1 MTDITTKKNTAI
13 SKSSEFNL
21 AQMLGALIDH
31 KWLIIGIV
39 TLFSVFGI
47 VYSLFATPVY
57 QADSLVQVEKNPG
70 GSLLDNLSQMMP
82 NSQAESSTEIELIKS
97 RLIVGKAVD
106 DLGLEVV
113 AQQKYFPVFGKGW
126 ARLSGDKPQKIEISR
141 LLVPE
146 LMLGKEMQLK
156 VLDKNTFSLSDD
168 EGEILKGKFG
178 DLAFGGDVTLVVN
191 NISAKPGTVYY
202 VTKKTRLSAINGVLQ
217 ALSVVDKGKKTGVL
231 QLTLVGES
239 PTLVK
244 QTLDSIDGNY
254 VLQNVARKSEE
265 AEKSL
270 EFLKAQ
276 LPTVR
281 SSLDEAED
289 KLNKYRQQND
299 SVDLS
304 LEAKSVLDSIVAVET
319 QLNELTFK
327 EAEISKLYTKEHPAY
342 RALIEKRQTLE
353 KERAKLNKRVAAMPQ
368 TQQEILRFTRD
379 VDAGKVIYMQLLN
392 KQQELSITK
401 ASTVG
406 NVRIIDDSVT
416 QPRPVKPRK
425 TLTVLIALFLGGLFA
440 VAFVVIKTRL
450 HRGIESPDQLEQEG
464 FNVYASIPLS
474 EWQQKKDLQLRLA
487 VKRKGIVRS
496 DSLLANGNPAD
507 LAIEAI
513 RSLRTSL
520 HFAMMEA
527 KNNVLMIS
535 GASPNIGKTFVS
547 VNLAAVIAQSG
558 QRVLVIDAD
567 MRKGYLHSLL
577 GVDGNNGL
585 SDVLAHQISIEQ
597 AIKKT
602 SVDGMDIIVRGQI
615 PPNPSELLMTQGLAN
630 LIAWASEHYDMVLV
644 DTPPILAVTDA
655 AIIGHHAGTALM
667 IARFGV
673 NTVKEVEVSIRRFE
687 QNGTNV
693 KGVILN
699 AVEKKASSYYG
710 GYGYYH
716 YEYEP
721 TKNKD

>member
-1 MTDITTKKNTAI
+1 MTDITTKKSAANA
-13 SKSSEFNL
+13 KGNDFNIV
-21 AQMLGALIDH
+21 QVLGALLDH
-31 KWLIIGIV
+31 RWLIIGVV
-39 TLFSVFGI
+39 TLFTVFGI
-47 VYSLFATPVY
+47 IYSLFTTPVY
-57 QADSLVQVEKNPG
+57 QADSLVQVEKKPG
-70 GSLLDNLSQMMP
+70 GSLLDNLSQMIP

-97 RLIVGKAVD
+97 RMIIGKAVD
-106 DLGLEVV
+106 DLGLDVSVER
-113 AQQKYFPVFGKGW
+113 KFFPVFGKGW
-126 ARLSGDKPQKIEISR
+126 ARLTGSKPQEIEVPR

-146 LMLGKEMQLK
+146 ILFGEELTLT
-156 VLDKNTFSLSDD
+156 VLDEQSFSLNDD
-168 EGEILKGKFG
+168 DGEILKGKFG
-178 DLAFGGDVTLVVN
+178 DLSFGQGVTIVVN
-191 NISAKPGTVYY
+191 NISSKAGTTYY
-202 VTKKTRLSAINGVLQ
+202 ITKKTRLAAINSVLKS
-217 ALSVVDKGKKTGVL
+217 LLVTDRGKKTGVL
-231 QLTLVGES
+231 ELTLTGES
-239 PTLVK
+239 KALVQKTLN
-244 QTLDSIDGNY
+244 SIDENY

-270 EFLKAQ
+270 EFLKEQ
-276 LPTVR
+276 LPAVR
-281 SSLDEAED
+281 ASLDDAED
-289 KLNKYRQQND
+289 KLNSYRKKND

-304 LEAKSVLDSIVAVET
+304 LEAKSVLDSIVAVES

-327 EAEISKLYTKEHPAY
+327 EAEISKLFTKEHPAY
-342 RALIEKRQTLE
+342 RALMEKRSTLE
-353 KERAKLNKRVAAMPQ
+353 KERAKLNKRVATMPQ
-368 TQQEILRFTRD
+368 TQQEILRLTRD

-406 NVRIIDDSVT
+406 NVRIVDDAVA

-425 TLTVLIALFLGGLFA
+425 TLIVLVAIFLGGLLS
-440 VAFVVIKTRL
+440 VAFVVIKMRL
-450 HRGIESPDQLEQEG
+450 HRGIESPDELEQEG

-474 EWQQKKDLQLRLA
+474 EWQQKKDLQVRLA
-487 VKRKGIVRS
+487 SRRKVNADS

-547 VNLAAVIAQSG
+547 INLAAVIAQSG
-558 QRVLVIDAD
+558 QKVLVIDAD

-577 GVDGNNGL
+577 GIDGSNGL
-585 SDVLAHQISIEQ
+585 SDVLAQQVSIES

-602 SVDGMDIIVRGQI
+602 NVEGMDIIVRGQV
-615 PPNPSELLMTQGLAN
+615 PPNPSELLMTRGLGE
-630 LIAWASEHYDMVLV
+630 LIDWASQNYDMVLV

-687 QNGTNV
+687 QNGTNI

-716 YEYEP
+716 YEYES
-721 TKNKD
+721 TKK

>member
-1 MTDITTKKNTAI
+1 MTDITTKKSATNT
-13 SKSSEFNL
+13 KGNDFNI
-21 AQMLGALIDH
+21 AQVLGALLDH
-31 KWLIIGIV
+31 RWLIIGVV
-39 TLFSVFGI
+39 TLFAVFGI
-47 VYSLFATPVY
+47 IYSLFTTPVY
-57 QADSLVQVEKNPG
+57 QADSLVQVEKKPG
-70 GSLLDNLSQMMP
+70 GSLLDNLSQMIP
-82 NSQAESSTEIELIKS
+82 NSQAESTTEIELIKS
-97 RLIVGKAVD
+97 RMIIGKAVD
-106 DLGLEVV
+106 DLGLDVSVER
-113 AQQKYFPVFGKGW
+113 KFFPVFGKGW
-126 ARLSGDKPQKIEISR
+126 ARLTGSKPQEIEVPR

-146 LMLGKEMQLK
+146 ILFGEELTLT
-156 VLDKNTFSLSDD
+156 VLDDQSFSLSDGD
-168 EGEILKGKFG
+168 GEILKGKFG
-178 DLAFGGDVTLVVN
+178 DLAFGQGVTVVVN
-191 NISAKPGTVYY
+191 NISAKAGATYY
-202 VTKKTRLSAINGVLQ
+202 ITKKTRLAAINSVLKS
-217 ALSVVDKGKKTGVL
+217 LVVTDRGKKTGVL
-231 QLTLVGES
+231 ELTLTGES
-239 PTLVK
+239 KALVQKTLN
-244 QTLDSIDGNY
+244 SIDENY

-270 EFLKAQ
+270 EFLKEQ
-276 LPTVR
+276 LPAVR
-281 SSLDEAED
+281 SSLDDAED
-289 KLNKYRQQND
+289 KLNSYRKKND

-304 LEAKSVLDSIVAVET
+304 LEAKSVLDSIVAVES

-327 EAEISKLYTKEHPAY
+327 EAEISKLFTKEHPAY
-342 RALIEKRQTLE
+342 RALMEKRSTLE
-353 KERAKLNKRVAAMPQ
+353 KERAKLNKRVATMPQ
-368 TQQEILRFTRD
+368 TQQEILRLTRD

-406 NVRIIDDSVT
+406 NVRIVDDAVA

-425 TLTVLIALFLGGLFA
+425 TLIVLIAIFLGGLLS
-440 VAFVVIKTRL
+440 VAFVVIKMRM

-474 EWQQKKDLQLRLA
+474 EWQQKKDLQIRLA
-487 VKRKGIVRS
+487 SRRKVNADS
-496 DSLLANGNPAD
+496 YSLLANGNPAD

-547 VNLAAVIAQSG
+547 INLAAVIAQSG
-558 QRVLVIDAD
+558 QKVLVIDAD

-577 GVDGNNGL
+577 GIDGGNGL
-585 SDVLAHQISIEQ
+585 SDVLAQQVSIEN

-602 SVDGMDIIVRGQI
+602 NVEGMDIIVRGQV
-615 PPNPSELLMTQGLAN
+615 PPNPSELLMTRGLGE
-630 LIAWASEHYDMVLV
+630 LIDWASQNYDMVLV

-687 QNGTNV
+687 QNGTNI

-716 YEYEP
+716 YEYES
-721 TKNKD
+721 TKK

>member
-1 MTDITTKKNTAI
+1 MTDITTKKSATNT
-13 SKSSEFNL
+13 KGNDFNI
-21 AQMLGALIDH
+21 AQVLGALLDH
-31 KWLIIGIV
+31 RWLIIGVV
-39 TLFSVFGI
+39 TLFAVFGI
-47 VYSLFATPVY
+47 IYSLFTTPVY
-57 QADSLVQVEKNPG
+57 QADSLVQVEKKPG
-70 GSLLDNLSQMMP
+70 GSLLDNLSQMIP
-82 NSQAESSTEIELIKS
+82 NSQAESTTEIELIKS
-97 RLIVGKAVD
+97 RMIIGKAVD
-106 DLGLEVV
+106 DLGLDVSVER
-113 AQQKYFPVFGKGW
+113 KFFPVFGKGW
-126 ARLSGDKPQKIEISR
+126 ARLTGSKPQEIEVPR

-146 LMLGKEMQLK
+146 ILFGEELTLT
-156 VLDKNTFSLSDD
+156 VLDDQSFSLSDGD
-168 EGEILKGKFG
+168 GEILKGKFG
-178 DLAFGGDVTLVVN
+178 DLAFGQGVTVVVN
-191 NISAKPGTVYY
+191 NISAKAGATYY
-202 VTKKTRLSAINGVLQ
+202 ITKKTRLAAINSVLKS
-217 ALSVVDKGKKTGVL
+217 LVVTDRGKKTGVL
-231 QLTLVGES
+231 ELTLTGES
-239 PTLVK
+239 KALVQKTLN
-244 QTLDSIDGNY
+244 SIDENY

-270 EFLKAQ
+270 EFLKEQ
-276 LPTVR
+276 LPAVR
-281 SSLDEAED
+281 SSLDDAED
-289 KLNKYRQQND
+289 KLNSYRKKND

-304 LEAKSVLDSIVAVET
+304 LEAKSVLDSIVAVES

-327 EAEISKLYTKEHPAY
+327 EAEISKLFTKEHPAY
-342 RALIEKRQTLE
+342 RALMEKRSTLE
-353 KERAKLNKRVAAMPQ
+353 KERAKLNKRVATMPQ
-368 TQQEILRFTRD
+368 TQQEILRLTRD

-406 NVRIIDDSVT
+406 NVRIVDDAVA

-425 TLTVLIALFLGGLFA
+425 TLIVLIAIFLGGLLS
-440 VAFVVIKTRL
+440 VAFVVIKMRM

-474 EWQQKKDLQLRLA
+474 EWQQKKDLQIRLA
-487 VKRKGIVRS
+487 SRRKVNADS

-547 VNLAAVIAQSG
+547 INLAAVIAQSG
-558 QRVLVIDAD
+558 QKVLVIDAD

-577 GVDGNNGL
+577 GIDGGNGL
-585 SDVLAHQISIEQ
+585 SDVLAQQVSIEN

-602 SVDGMDIIVRGQI
+602 NVEGMDIIVRGQV
-615 PPNPSELLMTQGLAN
+615 PPNPSELLMTRGLGE
-630 LIAWASEHYDMVLV
+630 LIDWASQNYDMVLV

-687 QNGTNV
+687 QNGTNI

-716 YEYEP
+716 YEYES
-721 TKNKD
+721 TKK

>member
-1 MTDITTKKNTAI
+1 MTDITTKKSATNA
-13 SKSSEFNL
+13 KGNDFNI
-21 AQMLGALIDH
+21 AQVLGALLDH
-31 KWLIIGIV
+31 RWLIIGIV
-39 TLFSVFGI
+39 TLFAVFGI
-47 VYSLFATPVY
+47 IYSLFTTPVY
-57 QADSLVQVEKNPG
+57 QADSLVQVEKKPG
-70 GSLLDNLSQMMP
+70 GSLLDNLSQMIP

-97 RLIVGKAVD
+97 RMIIGKAVD
-106 DLGLEVV
+106 DLGLDVSVER
-113 AQQKYFPVFGKGW
+113 KFFPVFGKGW
-126 ARLSGDKPQKIEISR
+126 ARLTGSKPQEIEVPR

-146 LMLGKEMQLK
+146 ILFGEELTLT
-156 VLDKNTFSLSDD
+156 VLDDQSFSLSDD
-168 EGEILKGKFG
+168 DGEILKGKFG
-178 DLAFGGDVTLVVN
+178 DLAFGQGVTVVVN
-191 NISAKPGTVYY
+191 NISAKAGATYY
-202 VTKKTRLSAINGVLQ
+202 ITKKTRLAAINSVLKS
-217 ALSVVDKGKKTGVL
+217 LVVTDRGKKTGVL
-231 QLTLVGES
+231 ELTLTGES
-239 PTLVK
+239 KALVQKTLN
-244 QTLDSIDGNY
+244 SIDENY

-270 EFLKAQ
+270 EFLKEQ
-276 LPTVR
+276 LPAVR
-281 SSLDEAED
+281 SSLDDAED
-289 KLNKYRQQND
+289 KLNSYRKKND

-304 LEAKSVLDSIVAVET
+304 LEAKSVLDSIVAVES

-327 EAEISKLYTKEHPAY
+327 EAEISKLFTKEHPAY
-342 RALIEKRQTLE
+342 RALMEKRSTLE
-353 KERAKLNKRVAAMPQ
+353 KERAKLNKRVATMPQ
-368 TQQEILRFTRD
+368 TQQEILRLTRD

-406 NVRIIDDSVT
+406 NVRIVDDAVA

-425 TLTVLIALFLGGLFA
+425 TLIVLIAIFLGGLLS
-440 VAFVVIKTRL
+440 VAFVVIKMRM

-474 EWQQKKDLQLRLA
+474 EWQQKKDLQVRLA
-487 VKRKGIVRS
+487 SRRKVNADS

-547 VNLAAVIAQSG
+547 INLAAVIAQSG
-558 QRVLVIDAD
+558 QKVLVIDAD

-577 GVDGNNGL
+577 GIDGGNGL
-585 SDVLAHQISIEQ
+585 SDILAQQVSIEN

-602 SVDGMDIIVRGQI
+602 NVEGMDIIVRGQV
-615 PPNPSELLMTQGLAN
+615 PPNPSELLMTRGLGE
-630 LIAWASEHYDMVLV
+630 LIDWASQNYDMVLV

-687 QNGTNV
+687 QNGTNI

-716 YEYEP
+716 YEYES
-721 TKNKD
+721 TKK

>member
-1 MTDITTKKNTAI
+1 MTDITTKKSATNT
-13 SKSSEFNL
+13 KGNDFNI
-21 AQMLGALIDH
+21 AQVLGALLDH
-31 KWLIIGIV
+31 RWLIIGVV
-39 TLFSVFGI
+39 TLFAVFGI
-47 VYSLFATPVY
+47 IYSLFTTPVY
-57 QADSLVQVEKNPG
+57 QADSLVQVEKKPG
-70 GSLLDNLSQMMP
+70 GSLLDNLSQMIP
-82 NSQAESSTEIELIKS
+82 NSQAESTTEIELIKS
-97 RLIVGKAVD
+97 RMIIGKAVD
-106 DLGLEVV
+106 DLGLDVSVER
-113 AQQKYFPVFGKGW
+113 KFFPVFGKGW
-126 ARLSGDKPQKIEISR
+126 ARLTGSKPQEIEVPR

-146 LMLGKEMQLK
+146 ILFGEELTLT
-156 VLDKNTFSLSDD
+156 VLDDQSFSLSDGD
-168 EGEILKGKFG
+168 GEILKGKFG
-178 DLAFGGDVTLVVN
+178 DLAFGQGVTVVVN
-191 NISAKPGTVYY
+191 NISAKAGATYY
-202 VTKKTRLSAINGVLQ
+202 ITKKTRLAAINSVLKS
-217 ALSVVDKGKKTGVL
+217 LVVTDRGKKTGVL
-231 QLTLVGES
+231 ELTLTGES
-239 PTLVK
+239 KALVQKTLN
-244 QTLDSIDGNY
+244 SIDENY

-270 EFLKAQ
+270 EFLKEQ
-276 LPTVR
+276 LPAVR
-281 SSLDEAED
+281 SSLDDAED
-289 KLNKYRQQND
+289 KLNSYRKKNN

-304 LEAKSVLDSIVAVET
+304 LEAKSVLDSIVAVES

-327 EAEISKLYTKEHPAY
+327 EAEISKLFTKEHPAY
-342 RALIEKRQTLE
+342 RALMEKRSTLE
-353 KERAKLNKRVAAMPQ
+353 KERAKLNKRVATMPQ
-368 TQQEILRFTRD
+368 TQQEILRLTRD

-406 NVRIIDDSVT
+406 NVRIVDDAVA

-425 TLTVLIALFLGGLFA
+425 TLIVLIAIFLGGLLS
-440 VAFVVIKTRL
+440 VAFVVIKMRM

-474 EWQQKKDLQLRLA
+474 EWQQKKDLQIRLA
-487 VKRKGIVRS
+487 SRRKVNADS

-547 VNLAAVIAQSG
+547 INLAAVIAQSG
-558 QRVLVIDAD
+558 QKVLVIDAD

-577 GVDGNNGL
+577 GIDGGNGL
-585 SDVLAHQISIEQ
+585 SDVLAQQVSIEN

-602 SVDGMDIIVRGQI
+602 NVEGMDIIVRGQV
-615 PPNPSELLMTQGLAN
+615 PPNPSELLMTRGLGE
-630 LIAWASEHYDMVLV
+630 LIDWASQNYDMVLV

-687 QNGTNV
+687 QNGTNI

-716 YEYEP
+716 YEYES
-721 TKNKD
+721 TKK

>member
-1 MTDITTKKNTAI
+1 MTDITTKKSATNT
-13 SKSSEFNL
+13 KGNDFNI
-21 AQMLGALIDH
+21 AQVLGALLDH
-31 KWLIIGIV
+31 RWLIIGVV
-39 TLFSVFGI
+39 TLFAVFGI
-47 VYSLFATPVY
+47 IYSLFTTPVY
-57 QADSLVQVEKNPG
+57 QADSLVQVEKKPG
-70 GSLLDNLSQMMP
+70 GSLLDNLSQMIP
-82 NSQAESSTEIELIKS
+82 NSQAESTTEIELIKS
-97 RLIVGKAVD
+97 RMIIGKAVD
-106 DLGLEVV
+106 DLGLDVSVER
-113 AQQKYFPVFGKGW
+113 KFFPVFGKGW
-126 ARLSGDKPQKIEISR
+126 ARLTGSKPQEIEVPR

-146 LMLGKEMQLK
+146 ILFGEELTLT
-156 VLDKNTFSLSDD
+156 VLDDQSFSLSDD
-168 EGEILKGKFG
+168 DGEILKGKFG
-178 DLAFGGDVTLVVN
+178 DLAFGQGVTVVVN
-191 NISAKPGTVYY
+191 NISAKAGATYY
-202 VTKKTRLSAINGVLQ
+202 ITKKTRLAAINSVLKS
-217 ALSVVDKGKKTGVL
+217 LVVTDRGKKTGVL
-231 QLTLVGES
+231 ELTLTGES
-239 PTLVK
+239 KALVQKTLN
-244 QTLDSIDGNY
+244 SIDENY

-270 EFLKAQ
+270 EFLKEQ
-276 LPTVR
+276 LPAVR
-281 SSLDEAED
+281 SSLDDAED
-289 KLNKYRQQND
+289 KLNSYRKKND

-304 LEAKSVLDSIVAVET
+304 LEAKSVLDSIVAVES

-327 EAEISKLYTKEHPAY
+327 EAEISKLFTKEHPAY
-342 RALIEKRQTLE
+342 RALMEKRSTLE
-353 KERAKLNKRVAAMPQ
+353 KERAKLNKRVATMPQ
-368 TQQEILRFTRD
+368 TQQEILRLTRD

-406 NVRIIDDSVT
+406 NVRIVDDAVA

-425 TLTVLIALFLGGLFA
+425 TLIVLIAIFLGGLLS
-440 VAFVVIKTRL
+440 VAFVVIKMRM

-474 EWQQKKDLQLRLA
+474 EWQQKKDLQIRLA
-487 VKRKGIVRS
+487 SRRKVNADS

-547 VNLAAVIAQSG
+547 INLAAVIAQSG
-558 QRVLVIDAD
+558 QKVLVIDAD
-567 MRKGYLHSLL
+567 MRKGHLHSLL
-577 GVDGNNGL
+577 GIDGGNGL
-585 SDVLAHQISIEQ
+585 SDVLAQQVSIEN

-602 SVDGMDIIVRGQI
+602 NVEGMDIIVRGQV
-615 PPNPSELLMTQGLAN
+615 PPNPSELLMTRGLGE
-630 LIAWASEHYDMVLV
+630 LIDWASQNYDMVLV

-687 QNGTNV
+687 QNGTNI

-716 YEYEP
+716 YEYES
-721 TKNKD
+721 TKK